1 MTFGETDC
9 MTSDDSECDMDK
21 VIDAKD
27 EFVRGLYEYCD
38 PTGNT
43 CSKCCLL
50 YLKSSLKGDPCWK
63 GVMRETTQFVVT
75 DGWDDRNVTRM
86 LLKCEELHDLD
97 ALLAVKEGD
106 DKIETS
112 GSCRGFVTTGLFLVA
127 VGSKCI
133 FAIF

>member
-1 MTFGETDC
+1 
-9 MTSDDSECDMDK
+9 MTSDESECDMAK
-21 VIDAKD
+21 VTDTKD

-50 YLKSSLKGDPCWK
+50 YLKSTLKGDPCWE

-97 ALLAVKEGD
+97 ALLRSEDD
-106 DKIETS
+106 DKIETN
-112 GSCRGFVTTGLFLVA
+112 GVCGIFVNAALFL
-127 VGSKCI
+127 
-133 FAIF
+133 FAIGRKYILAVF

>member
-1 MTFGETDC
+1 
-9 MTSDDSECDMDK
+9 MTSDESDCDMKK
-21 VIDAKD
+21 VTDVKD

-50 YLKSSLKGDPCWK
+50 YLKSTLKGDPCWE
-63 GVMRETTQFVVT
+63 GVMRETTLFVIT

-86 LLKCEELHDLD
+86 LLKCEEIHDLD
-97 ALLAVKEGD
+97 ALLAAEDD

-112 GSCRGFVTTGLFLVA
+112 GSSRIFVTTGLLLMV
-127 VGSKCI
+127 VGRKCI
-133 FAIF
+133 SAIF

>member
-1 MTFGETDC
+1 
-9 MTSDDSECDMDK
+9 MTSDESECDMKK
-21 VIDAKD
+21 VMDAKD

-38 PTGNT
+38 PAGNT

-50 YLKSSLKGDPCWK
+50 YLKSTLKGDPCWE

-86 LLKCEELHDLD
+86 LLKCEEIHDLD
-97 ALLAVKEGD
+97 ALLASEDD

-112 GSCRGFVTTGLFLVA
+112 GSSRVFVTTGLLLMVI
-127 VGSKCI
+127 GSKCI
-133 FAIF
+133 SAIL